1 VAVTLCHPHCC
12 RAIAMTI
19 AALVMVT
26 LAAGCSGGSS
36 KPTLA
41 EQDRIVELA
50 NQLDAARARY
60 AAEQRAL
67 AQARRE
73 VARLRAATVVETR
86 SGPHGSAAGT
96 KTGKSNASFDSLCGP
111 LPPVTTAAQRRA
123 QKLLLRRRKQAL
135 YFLNL
140 SCPAEGA

>member
-1 VAVTLCHPHCC
+1 MRSRHPDRR
-12 RAIAMTI
+12 RAIALMI

-26 LAAGCSGGSS
+26 LAAGCGGGSS

-41 EQDRIVELA
+41 EQDRVMLLA
-50 NQLDAARARY
+50 NQLDAAHARY
-60 AAEQRAL
+60 AAQKRAL

-73 VARLRAATVVETR
+73 VARLRAATAVETR
-86 SGPHGSAAGT
+86 SGPSTNAAAT
-96 KTGKSNASFDSLCGP
+96 RAGKPDALFNSLCGP
-111 LPPVTTAAQRRA
+111 LPKAATGPQRRA

>member
-1 VAVTLCHPHCC
+1 MAVRPRHPC
-12 RAIAMTI
+12 RPPTIATTI

-26 LAAGCSGGSS
+26 LAAGCGGGSS

-41 EQDRIVELA
+41 EQDRVMVLA
-50 NQLDAARARY
+50 NQLDAAHARY

-73 VARLRAATVVETR
+73 VARLRAATAVETR
-86 SGPHGSAAGT
+86 RGASANGAGT
-96 KTGKSNASFDSLCGP
+96 KAGKSDALFNSLCGP
-111 LPPVTTAAQRRA
+111 LPKATTAPQRRA
-123 QKLLLRRRKQAL
+123 QRMLLRRRKQAL